1 MITVQSDTQDCCA
14 CKVAVKL
21 AHQTVVTE
29 KLSVQHGVCHDAVFH
44 ACHSRFALTTKIV
57 VSACHIA
64 ILIHVQMNQ
73 F

>member
-21 AHQTVVTE
+21 AHQTIVTE
-29 KLSVQHGVCHDAVFH
+29 ALSMKRGVSHYAVFH
-44 ACHSRFALTTKIV
+44 ACHPRFALTTNIV
-57 VSACHIA
+57 VSACHTA